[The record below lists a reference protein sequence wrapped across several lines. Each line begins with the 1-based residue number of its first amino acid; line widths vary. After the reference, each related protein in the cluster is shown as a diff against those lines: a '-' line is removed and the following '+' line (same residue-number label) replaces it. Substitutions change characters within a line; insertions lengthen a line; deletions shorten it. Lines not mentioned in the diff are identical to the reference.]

1 MATSVLDAPL
11 PTPAAG
17 PGPAAVCRW
26 PGPVLA
32 LAAVCALQSL
42 ALLAGGLTG
51 LDGLLTAASRP
62 PGVVAA
68 AVLGGLASWIV
79 ACAGAALGVLEG
91 PGLRFAA
98 GVACAEAALALA
110 LLVVGLSGPVLDG
123 LPVPVPVPALA
134 LLALAVPVG
143 KLLLASAPSTLT
155 WAAAARPRRR
165 VPVQVVHPRLR
176 LVTVALIGVALC
188 ALAVTTPVGGEPP
201 AATTPA
207 AGG

>member
-17 PGPAAVCRW
+17 PGPAAVPRR

-51 LDGLLTAASRP
+51 LDGLLAAASRP

-68 AVLGGLASWIV
+68 AVLGGLAAWIV

-91 PGLRFAA
+91 PGLPFAA

-123 LPVPVPVPALA
+123 LPVPALA

-143 KLLLASAPSTLT
+143 KLLLASAPSTLA
-155 WAAAARPRRR
+155 WAAAARPRRH
-165 VPVQVVHPRLR
+165 VPAQVVHPRLR

-188 ALAVTTPVGGEPP
+188 TLAVTTPVGGEPP
-201 AATTPA
+201 TVTTPA